1 MSKTNVNVKMVGED
15 GNAFAIIGRCRTALR
30 RAGKMEHWDGFYAD
44 ATSGDYNHLLATVM
58 EWFNV
63 DEVEEED
70 FDEED

>member
-15 GNAFAIIGRCRTALR
+15 GNSFAILGRCRTALR
-30 RAGKMEHWDGFYAD
+30 RAGKMEYWDGFYAD
-44 ATSGDYNHLLATVM
+44 AISGDYNHLLATVM

-63 DEVEEED
+63 DEDED